1 MNRIYSAWIEMMAAA
16 VFIIPI
22 WCIYNR
28 LWFHNWKRTIAYM
41 VFGCYLAAVLSLVG
55 FPDITFVKMDF
66 NVNIIPFVGMAEDFT
81 NTCLNVLLFIPFGFF
96 LPILWSRFRNIKY
109 IAFTGFLAA
118 CLIEVSQ
125 IFTLRT
131 TDIND
136 IITNTAGTVIGYF
149 IACCIT
155 GGFQKRTM
163 SDSRT
168 RDFFVICGSV
178 AGVMFFLQPFVSFWL
193 WEMVL

>member
-1 MNRIYSAWIEMMAAA
+1 MNRIYSTLIEMMAAA

-28 LWFHNWKRTIAYM
+28 LWIHNWKRMIGYM

-66 NVNIIPFVGMAEDFT
+66 NVNMIPFAGMAEDFT

-96 LPILWSRFRNIKY
+96 LPILWSRFRDIRHA
-109 IAFTGFLAA
+109 AFAGFLASF
-118 CLIEVSQ
+118 LIEVSQ
-125 IFTLRT
+125 IFTFRS

-136 IITNTAGTVIGYF
+136 IITNTAGTAIGYF
-149 IACCIT
+149 IARWIT
-155 GGFQKRTM
+155 DGFRKRTM
-163 SDSRT
+163 SDSGSS
-168 RDFFVICGSV
+168 DFYVISGSV
-178 AGVMFFLQPFVSFWL
+178 VGIMFFLQPFVSFRL

>member
-1 MNRIYSAWIEMMAAA
+1 
-16 VFIIPI
+16 
-22 WCIYNR
+22 
-28 LWFHNWKRTIAYM
+28 
-41 VFGCYLAAVLSLVG
+41 
-55 FPDITFVKMDF
+55 
-66 NVNIIPFVGMAEDFT
+66 MAEDFT

-96 LPILWSRFRNIKY
+96 LPILWGRFRDIRHA
-109 IAFTGFLAA
+109 AFTGVLAT

-125 IFTLRT
+125 IFILRT

-136 IITNTAGTVIGYF
+136 IITNTVGTVIGYF

-155 GGFQKRTM
+155 GGFRKRTM

-168 RDFFVICGSV
+168 RDFLVICGSV
-178 AGVMFFLQPFVSFWL
+178 VGIMLFLQPFVSFRL